1 MHLTRKAGGKIML
14 RIITMIIMLF
24 MVSNLAFAETQEW
37 IDKKYDFTK
46 AKKIFL
52 TYQVEPSLLNGITEK
67 ESSEII
73 EDKLF
78 KKLDNKLK
86 PKGYNIITD
95 EESNLNTDK
104 GNSET
109 ISNEKS
115 LKENMDLIVKI
126 ELQDYRVG
134 SSYKEGYSYSVPIT
148 TYETAYTPNGT
159 VTVPV
164 TKNQIY
170 NVPGGYFPTVFV
182 KVRFDLIDVNTNEI
196 IWSRIDSRSRTNS
209 DEFDNSKTK
218 DVFSR
223 IIKSFS
229 NDLLKKMETEKQPE
243 DY

>member
-1 MHLTRKAGGKIML
+1 MLKI
-14 RIITMIIMLF
+14 ISIIIMLF
-24 MVSNLAFAETQEW
+24 MFSNLAFAETQEW

-52 TYQVEPSLLNGITEK
+52 LYQVEPSLLNGITEK
-67 ESSEII
+67 ESLEIV

-86 PKGYNIITD
+86 PKGYNIIIR
-95 EESNLNTDK
+95 EKFELNTDE
-104 GNSET
+104 NNLEVT
-109 ISNEKS
+109 SNDKS
-115 LKENMDLIVKI
+115 LKDNIDLMVKI
-126 ELQDYRVG
+126 ELLDYRVG

-148 TYETAYTPNGT
+148 TYETVYTPNGA

-164 TKNQIY
+164 TKNQIH
-170 NVPGGYFPTVFV
+170 NVQGGYFPTVFV
-182 KVRFDLIDVNTNEI
+182 KVRFDLIDVNNNEI
-196 IWSRIDSRSRTNS
+196 IWSRIDNRSRTNS

-229 NDLLKKMETEKQPE
+229 NDLLKKVETEKELE
-243 DY
+243 DWLKIKSYTLALN